1 MMLIKGGRVIDPGNI
16 DGVCDIFIKDG
27 IISAVVAHDSE
38 PESPESSGR
47 AVDMIVDAAGKI
59 ITPGLIDMHVHFRE
73 PGYEHKETIET
84 GCRAAA
90 CGGFTAVCPMPNTN
104 PVNDC
109 RRLTEY
115 MIQTADTACGV
126 RVYPIAAISIGQD
139 GRQLCDYADLKG
151 AGAVAVSDDGKSVI
165 DSGLMRKALE
175 RANQTGLV
183 VISHSEDLGLTADGV
198 INEGEVS
205 RRTGLAGIPN
215 AAESIMVMRD
225 IALCELTGAPLHIAH
240 VSTRESVRAIREA
253 KKRGV
258 PVTAETAPHYFTLTE
273 KAVER
278 YWTHAK
284 MSPPLR
290 SEKDRLAILEGL
302 ADGTIDVIATD
313 HAPHSVTEKDTDMKK
328 APNGIIGLETSLP
341 LSLKLVESGI
351 LSFSDLIRKMSKN
364 PASIIGVNSGIYVDG
379 PADITIID
387 PELRHTVDAA
397 SFQSKSRNTPFD
409 GWEMKGKAV
418 MTIIGGKIAYN
429 DRHFV
434 P

>member
-1 MMLIKGGRVIDPGNI
+1 MMMLIKCGRVIDPGNI

-175 RANQTGLV
+175 RASQSGMV
-183 VISHSEDLGLTADGV
+183 VISHCEDPGLAADGV

-215 AAESIMVMRD
+215 A
-225 IALCELTGAPLHIAH
+225 
-240 VSTRESVRAIREA
+240 
-253 KKRGV
+253 
-258 PVTAETAPHYFTLTE
+258 
-273 KAVER
+273 
-278 YWTHAK
+278 
-284 MSPPLR
+284 
-290 SEKDRLAILEGL
+290 
-302 ADGTIDVIATD
+302 
-313 HAPHSVTEKDTDMKK
+313 
-328 APNGIIGLETSLP
+328 
-341 LSLKLVESGI
+341 
-351 LSFSDLIRKMSKN
+351 
-364 PASIIGVNSGIYVDG
+364 
-379 PADITIID
+379 
-387 PELRHTVDAA
+387 
-397 SFQSKSRNTPFD
+397 
-409 GWEMKGKAV
+409 
-418 MTIIGGKIAYN
+418 
-429 DRHFV
+429 
-434 P
+434 

>member
-1 MMLIKGGRVIDPGNI
+1 MMLIKCGRVIDPGNI

-175 RANQTGLV
+175 RASQSGMV
-183 VISHSEDLGLTADGV
+183 VISHCEDPGLAADGV

-215 AAESIMVMRD
+215 AVESIMVMRD

-351 LSFSDLIRKMSKN
+351 LSFSDLVRKMSKN

-397 SFQSKSRNTPFD
+397 SFQSKSRNCPFD

-418 MTIIGGKIAYN
+418 MTIIGGRIAYN